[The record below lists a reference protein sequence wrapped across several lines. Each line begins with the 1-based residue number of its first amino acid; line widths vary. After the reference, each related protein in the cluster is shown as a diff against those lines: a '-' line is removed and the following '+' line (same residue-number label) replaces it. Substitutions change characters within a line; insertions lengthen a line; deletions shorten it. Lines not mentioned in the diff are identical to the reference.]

1 MKLHHSA
8 YKIAIGYSQ
17 LIQEFC
23 EFMGAQLVWEGHDQG
38 REIAMLFD
46 NGYRIQFSEIDERPA
61 VSKNKP
67 ETHLAFLSIRPQ
79 HDIEILD
86 TWFSKKHVKTRRGK
100 WSDREH
106 WIDCPDIFNDFVIEV
121 FNTKIS
127 QHLPS
132 PSAKART

>member
-46 NGYRIQFSEIDERPA
+46 NGFRIQFSEINESPI
-61 VSKNKP
+61 VSKNKQ
-67 ETHLAFLSIRPQ
+67 EAHLAFLSASPQ
-79 HDIEILD
+79 NDIKVLD
-86 TWFSKKHVKTRRGK
+86 KWFNEKKVNTRLGE

-106 WIDCPDIFNDFVIEV
+106 WIDCPEIFIDFVIEV
-121 FNTKIS
+121 FNTKNRVELKI
-127 QHLPS
+127 
-132 PSAKART
+132 